1 MFALCYD
8 VLANDNINISLIK
21 FFKET
26 LLGVNMKISVVSRN
40 CKNKTLELHE
50 RDFPHHDLENLI
62 LHIKSNSLN
71 DNENI
76 NDVIY
81 RANDL
86 SAHCPDRYLI
96 IIYKKEQE
104 LKAIGSI
111 NAIEDALS
119 KGIKVDLINMEDA
132 YHFEIFIEN
141 INGRFINIKNDELV
155 DYFEGL
161 KKHLEIEPL
170 I

>member
-96 IIYKKEQE
+96 IIYKNITTIIIIKSFSRLFISHVFRT
-104 LKAIGSI
+104 LK
-111 NAIEDALS
+111 S
-119 KGIKVDLINMEDA
+119 KTRVFFNTYL
-132 YHFEIFIEN
+132 
-141 INGRFINIKNDELV
+141 
-155 DYFEGL
+155 
-161 KKHLEIEPL
+161 
-170 I
+170 